1 MGTPIDIL
9 AVAAGSVACSLL
21 IAIAFGRSSAR
32 ADDNTERLRARHLRE
47 SSRTITTVRLRRARS
62 ASASAVSYAGVAGLA
77 AAHETIS
84 REPSITL
91 PSSRTRVGT
100 MRLPVSR
107 STS

>member
-1 MGTPIDIL
+1 MVCAIL
-9 AVAAGSVACSLL
+9 FV
-21 IAIAFGRSSAR
+21 IALGRSASQ
-32 ADDNTERLRARHLRE
+32 ADENAERLRPEYMRQLARMIRAARLERE
-47 SSRTITTVRLRRARS
+47 R
-62 ASASAVSYAGVAGLA
+62 SASAVSYAGVAGLA

-91 PSSRTRVGT
+91 PSSRSNVGT

>member
-1 MGTPIDIL
+1 MGASIDIF
-9 AVAAGSVACSLL
+9 AVAVGAMVCAVLFAVALGRGAAQADENADRLRPEYKRELSRLYSAGR
-21 IAIAFGRSSAR
+21 GGKRRRSSP
-32 ADDNTERLRARHLRE
+32 
-47 SSRTITTVRLRRARS
+47 
-62 ASASAVSYAGVAGLA
+62 VSYAGVAGLA

-91 PSSRTRVGT
+91 PSSRSNVGT

>member
-1 MGTPIDIL
+1 VGASIDIF
-9 AVAAGSVACSLL
+9 AAAAGAMVCAVLFV
-21 IAIAFGRSSAR
+21 IALGRSAAQADESA
-32 ADDNTERLRARHLRE
+32 ERLRPDYMRE
-47 SSRTITTVRLRRARS
+47 SSRMIRAGRLKGARS
-62 ASASAVSYAGVAGLA
+62 PSAVSYAGVAGLA

-91 PSSRTRVGT
+91 PSSRTSVGT